1 MIGKRLEQ
9 QMQFI
14 REIEKLKI
22 VYRQNGT
29 IGNKRQE
36 NSAEHSWHI
45 AIMAFVLAEYFPK
58 KVDIFKVVK
67 MLLVHDIVEV
77 YAGDTFLY
85 DEKKRDDAK
94 EIEKKAAKKIF
105 SLLPEEQAED
115 FFKTW
120 LEFEENKT
128 NEAEFAKILDNLQ
141 PILNHYTTE
150 NQNIIGKELT
160 KRQIAAKKAFIKDF
174 SPELWEYADMI
185 LDKSVEV
192 GLYKP

>member
-1 MIGKRLEQ
+1 MISKRLEQ

-14 REIEKLKI
+14 REIEKLKV

-58 KVDIFKVVK
+58 KIDVFKVVK

-85 DEKKRDDAK
+85 DEKKREDAK

-105 SLLPEEQAED
+105 SLLPEDQAED
-115 FFKTW
+115 FYNTW
-120 LEFEENKT
+120 VEFEENKT

-185 LDKSVEV
+185 LEKSVEV

>member
-150 NQNIIGKELT
+150 NQNIVGKELT

>member
-14 REIEKLKI
+14 REIEKLKV

-150 NQNIIGKELT
+150 NQNIVGKELT

>member
-29 IGNKRQE
+29 IGNKGQE